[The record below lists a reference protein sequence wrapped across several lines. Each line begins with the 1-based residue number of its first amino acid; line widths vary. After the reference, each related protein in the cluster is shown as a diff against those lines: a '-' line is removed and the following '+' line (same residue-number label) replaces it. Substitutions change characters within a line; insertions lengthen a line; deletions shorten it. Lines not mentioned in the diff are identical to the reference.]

1 MINVITIK
9 NTKLLYEINNIKK
22 KQQIYIL
29 FHVTFLNNYK
39 QDANWCR
46 RKCTHKCSTGCKKDP
61 IHTEY
66 ATFLPARVDVSFAWY
81 KNAS

>member
-39 QDANWCR
+39 QDAN
-46 RKCTHKCSTGCKKDP
+46 
-61 IHTEY
+61 
-66 ATFLPARVDVSFAWY
+66 
-81 KNAS
+81 